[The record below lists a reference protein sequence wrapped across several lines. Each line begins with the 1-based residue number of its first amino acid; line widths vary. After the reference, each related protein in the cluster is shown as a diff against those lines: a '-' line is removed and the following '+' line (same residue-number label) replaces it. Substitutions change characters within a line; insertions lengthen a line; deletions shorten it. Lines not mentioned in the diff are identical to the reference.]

1 MSRKMFVI
9 RPGPD
14 KVVVIGIRD
23 PKSRELQPR
32 VGVSRRKKRTD
43 SEKH

>member
-23 PKSRELQPR
+23 PKRRELPPR
-32 VGVSRRKKRTD
+32 AGLNRNGGHPGK
-43 SEKH
+43 